1 MAGWGRFKAFV
12 EQKPAQA
19 TEIVEQPAAGLQVL
33 FQFVQL
39 ELHDL
44 QSLQP
49 ALRLGLC
56 RRAEIGRD
64 LAFSLGNRFDQQTHV
79 LLGILDAVK
88 RCLNGIAHW
97 VTVHYHMKSLEERAE
112 FNFDPFR

>member
-1 MAGWGRFKAFV
+1 MPGWGGFKAFV
-12 EQKPAQA
+12 EQKPSQA
-19 TEIVEQPAAGLQVL
+19 AEIVEQPAAGLQVL

-49 ALRLGLC
+49 ALRLC
-56 RRAEIGRD
+56 RRTEIGRD
-64 LAFSLGNRFDQQTHV
+64 LAFSLGSRFDQQTHV
-79 LLGILDAVK
+79 LLGILNAVK

-112 FNFDPFR
+112 F